1 MKSSPFVRAGV
12 KAALVIVATSTLA
25 SCSLLGP
32 TASGADTTDP
42 DFSAAIDNGATI
54 IDVRSP
60 EEYNS
65 GHIPGA
71 LNFDVED
78 PEFGNKILELDKS
91 KEYAVYC
98 RSGNRSSGAIAVME
112 LAGFSKIA
120 HLDDGINAWTGELEK

>member
-1 MKSSPFVRAGV
+1 MKSSPFVRSCV
-12 KAALVIVATSTLA
+12 NAALIIITTCTLA
-25 SCSLLGP
+25 SCGSLGA
-32 TASGADTTDP
+32 TADGSDTTDP

-60 EEYNS
+60 AEYDS

-71 LNFDVED
+71 VNFDVDD
-78 PEFGNKILELDKS
+78 PEFGNKILELDQS

-112 LAGFSKIA
+112 LAGFSNIA
-120 HLDDGINAWTGELEK
+120 HLDEGLDAWNGELEK